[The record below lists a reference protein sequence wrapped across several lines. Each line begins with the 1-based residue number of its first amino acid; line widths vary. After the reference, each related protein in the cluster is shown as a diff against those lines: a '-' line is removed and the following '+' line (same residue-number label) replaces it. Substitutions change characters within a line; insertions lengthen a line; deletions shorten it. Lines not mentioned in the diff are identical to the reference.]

1 LHNSLLFDRPQ
12 KSVIYQPFYP
22 YPRGLLHGQ
31 MAMLPKP
38 PWFITNK
45 RADRVGKAL
54 VAFEAN
60 PSPLRLPA
68 IFSQALRG

>member
-1 LHNSLLFDRPQ
+1 
-12 KSVIYQPFYP
+12 
-22 YPRGLLHGQ
+22 
-31 MAMLPKP
+31 MLPKP

-60 PSPLRLPA
+60 PGPLRLPA